1 MDHKTTPAQP
11 VYWGNIKIETAM
23 DATAQSEKGERKE
36 TKDLPFDSIVV
47 ANDLGA
53 VKAEVKK
60 VRQVHF
66 FLHEELTCRVENASP
81 GCSPWYG
88 KRGHNVG

>member
-36 TKDLPFDSIVV
+36 TKDVPFDNIVI

-53 VKAEVKK
+53 VKAEVKE
-60 VRQVHF
+60 VRQVDPSVF
-66 FLHEELTCRVENASP
+66 EELTCRVGNASP
-81 GCSPWYG
+81 GYSS
-88 KRGHNVG
+88 